1 MLSIAMRVQIDR
13 ENEAEEAASKLPLTK
28 VDVNRS
34 GSAQGAQPSTPAD
47 GEHVSQLARLG
58 QGQVDG
64 SHASGVNGQAAS
76 GDNFGSE
83 SQLQRTSSQRG
94 SLFRESFGVHT
105 PQYAADCGSIEE
117 PDPSSQR
124 GFDQI
129 SAANTDSRESLG
141 RSASLSR
148 DRSLSGSY
156 KRTAKRS

>member
-1 MLSIAMRVQIDR
+1 MRVQIDR

-28 VDVNRS
+28 SDVNRS
-34 GSAQGAQPSTPAD
+34 GSAQGAQPSTSAD

-64 SHASGVNGQAAS
+64 SHVSGVNGQAAS
-76 GDNFGSE
+76 GYNPGSE
-83 SQLQRTSSQRG
+83 SQLQRTSSQRR

-117 PDPSSQR
+117 PNPSSQR
-124 GFDQI
+124 GIDRL
-129 SAANTDSRESLG
+129 SAARTDSRRSLG
-141 RSASLSR
+141 GAASLSR
-148 DRSLSGSY
+148 DKSLSGSF